1 MPPPSARTRSRL
13 RSETVSQWSKNQ
25 FSPLNE
31 TSRFTSSNTFRKRVM
46 LSSTTFEVNFLC
58 VRPAQILLG
67 VVHANDAAI
76 FNREVRCFGTF
87 RIERGDAA
95 VVKNQVGLSG

>member
-1 MPPPSARTRSRL
+1 
-13 RSETVSQWSKNQ
+13 
-25 FSPLNE
+25 
-31 TSRFTSSNTFRKRVM
+31 M